1 MLNFTNVSLR
11 RGTRTLIEDV
21 NLTFHRNQCIGLT
34 GANGTGKSS
43 LLAMILGELQADAGE
58 LQLQGNV
65 TIAHVAQE
73 TPALDKPALEY
84 AIDGDVG
91 LRELE
96 QKIAHATESD
106 NGSVLGNLMSEL
118 ENIGGYD
125 AESRGAR
132 LLNGLGFKQEDLQKP
147 VCDFSGGWRM
157 RLNLAQALMCRSD
170 LLLLDE
176 PTNHLDMDAI
186 LWLEQWIKQYTGTVL
201 VISHDR
207 DFLDAICSHIVHV
220 EQRKAV
226 LYTGNYEQF
235 EIARAMKLSQQ
246 QSAYDKQQK
255 DIAHLESF
263 ITRFKAKAT
272 KAKQAQ
278 SRIKTLERM
287 QKLAP
292 AHADSPFQFEFF
304 KPKKPLQHLI
314 SFKDVSLGYDT
325 PIVNGVHLNIIN
337 EQRIGLLGMNGAGKS
352 TLIKTLAQSLPIH
365 SGDATFHPDCVVGY
379 FAQHQLE
386 QLVETNTPLDHLF
399 TLDKTLNPNAQK
411 TEQEMRDYLGGFGFH
426 GDRVNE
432 AIKPFSGG
440 EKARLALALLVF
452 HKPNLLLLDEPT
464 NHLDLDMRHA
474 LSMALQQFEGA
485 VVIVSHDRHLLRSV
499 CETLYIVHDGKAQEF
514 DGSLDDYPTW
524 LDEQIKLKQ
533 LPPQASD
540 QDLKLAQ
547 TKKQQRQQ
555 DAERR
560 KQLKPLQDAVKKQEN
575 QIQKLEEQLT
585 EIETQLGDEALYTD
599 ETRKTELQDILKAQ
613 GELKKQLDDTELA
626 WMEAQ
631 NALDQATIV
640 E

>member
-43 LLAMILGELQADAGE
+43 LLAMIQGELHADAGE
-58 LQLQGNV
+58 VQLQGNV

-73 TPALDKPALEY
+73 TPALNKPALEY

-96 QKIAHATESD
+96 EKIAHATESGD
-106 NGSVLGNLMSEL
+106 GAQLGELMSEL
-118 ENIGGYD
+118 ETIGGYD
-125 AESRGAR
+125 ADSRGAR
-132 LLNGLGFKQEDLQKP
+132 LLNGLGFKQSDLSKP

-186 LWLEQWIKQYTGTVL
+186 LWLEQWIKQYAGTVI
-201 VISHDR
+201 VISHDK
-207 DFLDAICSHIVHV
+207 DFLDAICSHIVHI
-220 EQRKAV
+220 EQCKAT

-235 EIARAMKLSQQ
+235 ETARAMKLSQQ

-304 KPKKPLQHLI
+304 KPKKSLQHLI
-314 SFKDVSLGYDT
+314 SFKDVSLGYDA

-352 TLIKTLAQSLPIH
+352 TLIKTLAQQLPIL
-365 SGDATFHPDCVVGY
+365 GGEATFHPDCVVGY

-386 QLVETNTPLDHLF
+386 QLIETDTPLDHLF
-399 TLDKTLNPNAQK
+399 QLDKTLNPNAQK
-411 TEQEMRDYLGGFGFH
+411 TEQDMRDYLGGFGFH

-452 HKPNLLLLDEPT
+452 QKPNVLLLDEPT

-485 VVIVSHDRHLLRSV
+485 VVMVSHDRHLLRSV
-499 CETLYIVHDGKAQEF
+499 CETLYIVHGGEAHEF
-514 DGSLDDYPTW
+514 DGSLDDYPKW
-524 LDEQIKLKQ
+524 LEQQ
-533 LPPQASD
+533 TQAPTPS
-540 QDLKLAQ
+540 ASTP
-547 TKKQQRQQ
+547 TKKQQRQYE
-555 DAERR
+555 AERR
-560 KQLKPLQDAVKKQEN
+560 KQLKPLQDAVKKQEHL
-575 QIQKLEEQLT
+575 IQTLENKLAD
-585 EIETQLGDEALYTD
+585 IETQLSDETLYTND
-599 ETRKTELQDILKAQ
+599 TRKTELQDILKIQ
-613 GELKKQLDDTELA
+613 GELKKQLDEAELVWMDAQDT
-626 WMEAQ
+626 
-631 NALDQATIV
+631 LDKAI
-640 E
+640 